1 MHHCFFSGRI
11 PLSGLKKLL
20 LVVFLLDFCGCSV
33 LSADNSPEIL
43 TVGWLEQIM
52 VSPPGII
59 LHAKLDTGADNCSV
73 HADNITSF
81 TEEAPDGRTR
91 KFVTFTVENRYGE
104 RKALTREIL
113 RTAKIKTKDGG
124 FQRRPVVRL
133 DICIA
138 NYFQSTEC
146 NLVDRSH
153 FAYPVLIGRNYL
165 AGNLLVHSADTYM
178 TRPGCNLGE

>member
-1 MHHCFFSGRI
+1 MRKFSHGYAIIRE
-11 PLSGLKKLL
+11 LNR
-20 LVVFLLDFCGCSV
+20 VFLLALLLDVCGCSR
-33 LSADNSPEIL
+33 LAAENSPELL

-59 LHAKLDTGADNCSV
+59 LHAKLDTGADNCSI
-73 HADNITSF
+73 HADNITAF
-81 TEEAPDGRTR
+81 TEAGVDG
-91 KFVTFTVENRYGE
+91 KKKKLVTFTVENRYGE
-104 RKALTREIL
+104 RKALTREII

-138 NYFQSTEC
+138 DYFQSTEC

-153 FAYPVLIGRNYL
+153 FAYPVLIGRNFL

-178 TRPGCNLGE
+178 TRPGCNLEP